1 MTGYCHI
8 TAPIQFVEANGIR
21 YAYRRFGAETGTPL
35 VFLQHFRGGL
45 DNWDPLVT
53 DGLAEDRPVILF
65 NNAGVASSSGETP
78 DTVDPMADHVAIFVK
93 ALDLPVVD
101 VLGFSL
107 GGFVAQSSPSAIP
120 NSSGG
125 SYWSAP
131 APVTE
136 VKPEPEPAHHAGG
149 WKPRT
154 RAGGLPLPVLL
165 SVGEEPGGRSSLLG
179 APAPARGSGSA
190 VLT

>member
-8 TAPIQFVEANGIR
+8 TAPTQFVEANGIR
-21 YAYRRFGAETGTPL
+21 YAYRRFGAETRTPL

-78 DTVDPMADHVAIFVK
+78 DTVDAMADHVAIFVK
-93 ALDLPVVD
+93 ALNLPVVD

-107 GGFVAQSSPSAIP
+107 GGFVAQSFAQRDPELVRRIVLVGTGPRNGESSPNP
-120 NSSGG
+120 N
-125 SYWSAP
+125 
-131 APVTE
+131 
-136 VKPEPEPAHHAGG
+136 
-149 WKPRT
+149 PRIMQ
-154 RAGGLPLPVLL
+154 V
-165 SVGEEPGGRSSLLG
+165 
-179 APAPARGSGSA
+179 A
-190 VLT
+190 VRLTF